1 MARRN
6 QKQPKNWDKL
16 KNELEFKNI
25 RKDLEDYRKAIS
37 EEKPKFRIVQS
48 KMNNK
53 KERNE
58 YFRNY
63 FKLHES

>member
-37 EEKPKFRIVQS
+37 
-48 KMNNK
+48 K
-53 KERNE
+53 KSQNSGQ
-58 YFRNY
+58 Y
-63 FKLHES
+63 KAK

>member
-25 RKDLEDYRKAIS
+25 RKDLEDYLEAIS

-48 KMNNK
+48 KMN
-53 KERNE
+53 EE
-58 YFRNY
+58 
-63 FKLHES
+63 E

>member
-16 KNELEFKNI
+16 KNELEFKDI
-25 RKDLEDYRKAIS
+25 KKDLEDYRKAIS

-48 KMNNK
+48 KMNE
-53 KERNE
+53 KEE
-58 YFRNY
+58 
-63 FKLHES
+63 K